1 MHIVGITGPSG
12 SGKSLLGKYLS
23 SKALPVINADE
34 VYHSLLIP
42 PSECL
47 NKLRAAFGDDIFA
60 EDGSLDRKKLATIVF
75 SDKSKLA
82 LLNSTVLDVVLK
94 ETRQIIKQY
103 ETGGA
108 SVVFV
113 DAPTLIESG
122 FHKECNTVISVI
134 ASKETRIER
143 IIARDNITKEKAEE
157 RIFAQKS
164 DDFYYSHSNFVI
176 INDTTEESFLNEAQT
191 VLKGI
196 IDL

>member
-23 SKALPVINADE
+23 SISLPVINADE

-47 NKLRAAFGDDIFA
+47 DKLHTAFGNDIFA
-60 EDGSLDRKKLATIVF
+60 NDGSLDRKKLSALVF
-75 SDKSKLA
+75 NDKAKLD

-103 ETGGA
+103 EDSGA

-134 ASKETRIER
+134 APQEIRTQRIIER
-143 IIARDNITKEKAEE
+143 DNLTKAKAEE

-164 DDFYYSHSNFVI
+164 DDFYYAHSDFVI
-176 INDTTEESFLNEAQT
+176 INDTTAESFLSKAQT

>member
-1 MHIVGITGPSG
+1 M
-12 SGKSLLGKYLS
+12 
-23 SKALPVINADE
+23 
-34 VYHSLLIP
+34 
-42 PSECL
+42 
-47 NKLRAAFGDDIFA
+47 
-60 EDGSLDRKKLATIVF
+60 
-75 SDKSKLA
+75 
-82 LLNSTVLDVVLK
+82 VLK